1 MWLTRLIYKWTVCP
15 GMFDDRIPA
24 RIPNVYPNQSPI
36 STQLQSHDQL
46 ITSLTGVC
54 MYILIILIIYIYICI
69 YIYTYMY
76 ILHTPYSQLYV
87 GGSHHGLY
95 VPVRTYWCFSRHVA
109 ANLLI
114 EMENHCSTCVKPVAL
129 CCPAHRL
136 LSSHLPPVRHAD
148 FEGQW
153 IEMGCVTK
161 CGWFDRPNYGIS
173 PMNMT

>member
-1 MWLTRLIYKWTVCP
+1 MHRHRHGHGHRRRHIDVRVHVHVHIHTVYIYT
-15 GMFDDRIPA
+15 
-24 RIPNVYPNQSPI
+24 
-36 STQLQSHDQL
+36 
-46 ITSLTGVC
+46 
-54 MYILIILIIYIYICI
+54 YIVYIYIC
-69 YIYTYMY
+69 IYTYMY

-161 CGWFDRPNYGIS
+161 CCWFDRPNYGIS